1 MNMAQSAPQVF
12 SGITPT
18 QYASLLLKAQANGLD
33 LTGNNGTASKFGV
46 EMAWNY
52 SPNTEELTFECLRTP
67 FFVKPDEVNAKIRT
81 LVKETMD

>member
-1 MNMAQSAPQVF
+1 MAQSAPQVF
-12 SGITPT
+12 SGITPA
-18 QYASLLLKAQANGLD
+18 QYASLLQKAQANGLD

-52 SPNTEELTFECLRTP
+52 SPNTEELTFECLRRP

-81 LVKETMD
+81 LVKETLA

>member
-1 MNMAQSAPQVF
+1 MAQSAPQVF
-12 SGITPT
+12 SGITPA
-18 QYASLLLKAQANGLD
+18 QYASLLQKAHANGLD

-81 LVKETMD
+81 LLKETLA

>member
-1 MNMAQSAPQVF
+1 MAQSAPQVF

-52 SPNTEELTFECLRTP
+52 SPN
-67 FFVKPDEVNAKIRT
+67 
-81 LVKETMD
+81 